1 MVPRRIPACLRA
13 SRPHGDVLVRLHGRA
28 RRRTVS
34 HPDGSRL
41 TRLGSGGVES
51 SSADWVG
58 EGLGWD
64 WSPDS
69 RRIAFVE
76 PDPALTDPATG
87 DSLERLAIADVATG
101 RVVARGGPLL
111 TPESKIGWAWSP
123 DGRRLGFVR
132 DDGVHVAV
140 LDLTKR
146 AVTGNQLVAGGTAL
160 FAGDRVPLSQFGVG
174 WDWSPTGKRLGIV
187 QADPS
192 YRDRHTGRVPLRLA
206 IVDAGTQATWL
217 IPGPVSTRAFGDW
230 SLATADTGWVW
241 SPDGARI
248 ALLRAV
254 RGSSAAEVLIADVK
268 HRTVRGVGRAIEPP
282 IWSPDGRALALTT
295 PRSGTLCGAV
305 QIVDPAT

>member
-1 MVPRRIPACLRA
+1 M
-13 SRPHGDVLVRLHGRA
+13 
-28 RRRTVS
+28 
-34 HPDGSRL
+34 
-41 TRLGSGGVES
+41 
-51 SSADWVG
+51 
-58 EGLGWD
+58 
-64 WSPDS
+64 
-69 RRIAFVE
+69 
-76 PDPALTDPATG
+76 
-87 DSLERLAIADVATG
+87 
-101 RVVARGGPLL
+101 

-132 DDGVHVAV
+132 SDGGHVAV
-140 LDLTKR
+140 LDLAKR

-192 YRDRHTGRVPLRLA
+192 HRDRHTGRVPLRLA

-268 HRTVRGVGRAIEPP
+268 HRTVRGVGRAIEPS
-282 IWSPDGRALALTT
+282 IWSPAGR
-295 PRSGTLCGAV
+295 RS
-305 QIVDPAT
+305 P